1 MRRPIQ
7 VTGWILGLVLLT
19 AQLMAAGPTVEVG
32 LDRVAAGEDLGLR
45 GKRLGLVVHA
55 ASVAAD
61 GRHAIDVFERA
72 QLDVVRLLT
81 PEHGLRSRA
90 AAGEQVASGRDPVS
104 GLPVVSLYDDHQKP
118 TPQDLQGLD
127 ILVFDL
133 QGAGVRFYTYVSTL
147 ILCLEAAGETGVDL
161 VVLDRPNPLGG
172 ERIEGPVAAP
182 RDIVP
187 ASFVNLAPGPLVHG
201 LTMGEMARYVNS
213 TLAKPARLK
222 VVAMKG
228 WRRNMTWV
236 DTGLTW
242 VPPSPNL
249 RSPSAA
255 LAYPGVGLLEATNV
269 SEGRGTKTPFLVL
282 GAPWLDPSKIWVSV
296 AGFSLEPTHFTPTA
310 SSAAPRPK
318 YLDERCRGLT
328 VRITDAAAAE
338 PFRLGVNLLM
348 TLQNLPG
355 FEWRQDGAALT
366 RMVGTPKLID
376 ALRGG
381 RTAEQILAAD
391 RQDHEV
397 WRRERKPALLY

>member
-1 MRRPIQ
+1 MRRKLPFAG
-7 VTGWILGLVLLT
+7 VLLGLLT
-19 AQLMAAGPTVEVG
+19 IAACSAPGGAVVEVG

-61 GRHAIDVFERA
+61 GRHAIDVFA
-72 QLDVVRLLT
+72 DAKLDVVRLLT

-90 AAGEQVASGRDPVS
+90 AAGEQVASGKDPVS

-118 TPQDLQGLD
+118 TPQDLEGLD
-127 ILVFDL
+127 VLVFDL

-147 ILCLEAAGETGVDL
+147 ILCLEAAGETDL
-161 VVLDRPNPLGG
+161 DFVVLDRPNPLGG
-172 ERIEGPVAAP
+172 ERIEGPRSAP
-182 RDIVP
+182 RNVVP

-213 TLAKPARLK
+213 GLARPARLR

-228 WRRNMTWV
+228 WRRSMTWA
-236 DTGLTW
+236 DTGLAW

-249 RSPSAA
+249 RSPAA
-255 LAYPGVGLLEATNV
+255 TLAYPGVGLLEATNV
-269 SEGRGTKTPFLVL
+269 SEGRGTEAPFLVL
-282 GAPWLDPSKIWVSV
+282 GAPWLDPSEVRIS
-296 AGFSLEPTHFTPTA
+296 APGFTLEPAQFTPAA
-310 SSAAPRPK
+310 SPAAPHPK
-318 YLDERCRGLT
+318 YLDEQCRGLR
-328 VRITDAAAAE
+328 VGITDAAAAE
-338 PFRLGVNLLM
+338 PYRLGVTLLT

-366 RMVGTPKLID
+366 RMAGTPKLME

-381 RTAEQILAAD
+381 RTVEQILAAD
-391 RQDHEV
+391 REDHEA
-397 WRRERKPALLY
+397 WRRAREPALLY

>member
-1 MRRPIQ
+1 L
-7 VTGWILGLVLLT
+7 ILGLVLIS
-19 AQLMAAGPTVEVG
+19 AQLPAAGRTVEVG

-55 ASVAAD
+55 ASVASD
-61 GRHAIDVFERA
+61 GRHAIDVFESA

-90 AAGEQVASGRDPVS
+90 AAGEQVASGKDPVS
-104 GLPVVSLYDDHQKP
+104 GLPVASLYGDHRKP
-118 TPQDLQGLD
+118 TPEDLEGLD
-127 ILVFDL
+127 ALVFDL

-147 ILCLEAAGETGVDL
+147 ILCLEAAGEADL
-161 VVLDRPNPLGG
+161 DFVVLDRPNPLGG

-213 TLAKPARLK
+213 GLAEPTRLK

-249 RSPSAA
+249 RSPAAA

-282 GAPWLDPSKIWVSV
+282 GAPWLDLSKVKVS
-296 AGFSLEPTHFTPTA
+296 APGFALEHARFTP
-310 SSAAPRPK
+310 SSSPAAPQPK
-318 YLDERCRGLT
+318 YLDQRCRGLT
-328 VRITDAAAAE
+328 VRVTDAAAAE
-338 PFRLGVNLLM
+338 PYRLGVNLLT

-376 ALRGG
+376 ALRAG
-381 RTAEQILAAD
+381 RTPEQILAAD
-391 RQDHEV
+391 QEDHQA
-397 WRRERKPALLY
+397 WRRERKAALLY